1 MDTKRF
7 KLILSLFPLS
17 NLFRILHKAPMN
29 SLYIPPKKSTF
40 RWLQVLIL
48 LALGALVFADHEGY
62 LAPLQK
68 ALDSAAFTYKFGKI
82 EFTLYTI
89 LKSVF
94 LGGLILWVTAR
105 LSRFFEHRIGHMT
118 YVHPS
123 SRALMQ
129 KAVSIVFYI
138 MSALIIMDL
147 LGLDLKTLTVLG
159 GALGIGLGFGLQK
172 IASNFVSGL
181 ILLIERSMKIGD
193 MVEMEDGTLG
203 LVRKNGARST
213 LIETFDGRAIMVP
226 NENFITGK
234 VINWTFSDNKSRIQ
248 IPVGVA
254 YETDLRKAQNLI
266 LEAAL
271 ENPSCLKDPPPR
283 CFLKEFADS
292 SVNFSLLF
300 WVGDVTQELQMARS
314 EVMFAI
320 WEKFA
325 ANKIQIPYPQR
336 EIRWTSGPIPPVL

>member
-1 MDTKRF
+1 
-7 KLILSLFPLS
+7 
-17 NLFRILHKAPMN
+17 MN

-48 LALGALVFADHEGY
+48 LALGALIFADYAGY

-68 ALDSAAFTYKFGKI
+68 TLDSPAFSYKFGKI

-129 KAVSIVFYI
+129 KAVSIIFYI

-234 VINWTFSDNKSRIQ
+234 VINWTFSDNKSRVQ

-271 ENPSCLKDPPPR
+271 ENPSCLQDPPPR

-325 ANKIQIPYPQR
+325 ANNIQIPYPQR
-336 EIRWTSGPIPPVL
+336 EIRWTSPPIPPAR